1 MAKEVQNPK
10 TTDSKNIK
18 HGKLIGHYYSILT
31 DKSRTAFPKKF
42 RDRIGNRGICAKWY
56 ESCLVVVAENAW
68 EALVERLTGSL
79 QVFTG
84 PVRDTDRF
92 ILGSA
97 FEIDFDSQGRFVI
110 PKILREYAKLG
121 QDIVFVGLGD
131 RVEIW
136 NKEDWMRKEKEVQE
150 KASQMVEELAKEIRK
165 EVGNS

>member
-1 MAKEVQNPK
+1 MAKESQSLKINNTKIVK
-10 TTDSKNIK
+10 S
-18 HGKLIGHYYSILT
+18 GKLIGHYYSILT
-31 DKSRTAFPKKF
+31 EKGRTAFPVKF
-42 RDRIGNRGICAKWY
+42 RNQIGKKGICAKWY
-56 ESCLVVVAENAW
+56 EGCLVVVRESSW
-68 EALVERLTGSL
+68 DALLERLTGSL

-110 PKILREYAKLG
+110 PKILREYSKLG
-121 QDIVFVGLGD
+121 EEVVFVGLGD

-136 NKEDWMRKEKEVQE
+136 NKEEWLRKEKEVQE